1 MAAANQEIRTFSLQG
16 SGANSDEG
24 RPIGITSSTEATP
37 TQIHVIAASGNEIDT
52 VFMRLHNNSSADVSV
67 TVCIQVSV
75 PSTPTFEEKKIVNI
89 PAFGELVI
97 FDGERFVQST
107 AGANT
112 YAIAAFVGG
121 GDTAKIFATGWVNRI
136 VQPAET
142 P

>member
-37 TQIHVIAASGNEIDT
+37 TQVHVISVSGNEIDT
-52 VFMRLHNNSSADVSV
+52 VFMRLHNNSAADVEA

-75 PSTPTFEEKKIVNI
+75 PAAPTFEEKKVVQV
-89 PAFGELVI
+89 PAHGELVI
-97 FDGERFVQST
+97 FDGERFVRSS
-107 AGANT
+107 AGGNT
-112 YAIAAFVGG
+112 YAIAAFVGV

-136 VQPAET
+136 SQPGET